1 MVTSGRHYNDG
12 CCFDYGNAEV
22 DNNDDKAGT
31 GARVRVCVHCLPRS
45 SRGAGTME
53 AIYFGN
59 SSGWGHGQVCVRQW
73 RARACCSM
81 QRVTLLPTGAGAMG
95 HG

>member
-1 MVTSGRHYNDG
+1 MAAALITAMRRLTITTTKLVQ
-12 CCFDYGNAEV
+12 
-22 DNNDDKAGT
+22 
-31 GARVRVCVHCLPRS
+31 ARVCSVLLHCMWLVSRRS
-45 SRGAGTME
+45 GTME

-59 SSGWGHGQVCVRQW
+59 CSGWGHGQVCVRQW